1 MSTLARITR
10 RSLDGYYGLLKVLLT
25 TLMLLMILPVLMQIL
40 SRLPGFFPR
49 YVWTEEAARF
59 CFVWIIMIGSMIA
72 VRDDSHFNVDLLP
85 PPETPQQ
92 KGYGD
97 LAVHMAMMLMALVF
111 AGYGYDFARFG
122 FMQNSEMSG
131 INMLSIYISFPL
143 AGVTW
148 AIFLLERIVVDVQR
162 ILGIEPDPTEGSS
175 AETEPSS

>member
-1 MSTLARITR
+1 MSTLTSITR
-10 RSLDGYYGLLKVLLT
+10 RTLDGYYGLLKVLLT
-25 TLMLLMILPVLMQIL
+25 SLMLLMILPVLMQIL
-40 SRLPGFFPR
+40 SRLSGFFPR

-97 LAVHMAMMLMALVF
+97 LAIHVAMMLMALVF
-111 AGYGYDFARFG
+111 AWYGVDFAEFG
-122 FMQNSEMSG
+122 FKQNSEMSG
-131 INMLSIYISFPL
+131 INMLSIYVSFPL

-148 AIFLLERIVVDVQR
+148 AIFLLERIAVDVQR
-162 ILGIEPDPTEGSS
+162 IRGIEPEVSEETAPEASS
-175 AETEPSS
+175 